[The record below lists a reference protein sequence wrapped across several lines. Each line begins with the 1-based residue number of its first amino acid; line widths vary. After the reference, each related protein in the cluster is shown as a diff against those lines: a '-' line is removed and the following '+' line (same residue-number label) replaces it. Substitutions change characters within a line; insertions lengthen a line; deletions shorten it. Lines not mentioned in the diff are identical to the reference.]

1 MRALMS
7 FTTLR
12 RSRPL
17 VLAETTILRFTFSR
31 LMVFGVYEERMSATC
46 ESGIMRPLALL
57 MVMSLM
63 RSAVVRVSSSALTT
77 RLNILS
83 PS

>member
-1 MRALMS
+1 MVREHFKKQLWEGFMTEEKKTQIRKRILIAEAL
-7 FTTLR
+7 
-12 RSRPL
+12 
-17 VLAETTILRFTFSR
+17 
-31 LMVFGVYEERMSATC
+31 
-46 ESGIMRPLALL
+46 LALL